1 MGKML
6 QAIAMP
12 PLNLC
17 GGMARRRSTV
27 LIRPLG
33 WTVTSMKK
41 SVLMIAKVEKV
52 KLTKVLRKVSIL
64 LEDE

>member
-17 GGMARRRSTV
+17 GGMARRRSRV
-27 LIRPLG
+27 LMRPLG

-41 SVLMIAKVEKV
+41 SVLMRAKVQKV
-52 KLTKVLRKVSIL
+52 KLTEVFQKVSIL